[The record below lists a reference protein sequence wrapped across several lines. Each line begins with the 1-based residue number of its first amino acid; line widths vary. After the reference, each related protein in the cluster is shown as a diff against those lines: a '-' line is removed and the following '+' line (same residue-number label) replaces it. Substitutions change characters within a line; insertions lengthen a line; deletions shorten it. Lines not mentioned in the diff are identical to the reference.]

1 MFNIIKGWFGEKLT
15 TFGMWLRLDEGVY
28 RRIDDIILPSSNGTT
43 QIDHV
48 LVSTFGIFVIETKN
62 MQGWIFGGEKDAT
75 WCQSIYGHKTRFQNP
90 LHQNFRHVE
99 CLAGFL
105 HLDRQV
111 FHSIVFFIGECEFK
125 TPMPQNVLCSGLGNY
140 IKGFH
145 MPLLAQAQ
153 VNDIEAK
160 VREAKAKGGL
170 TKADHLASLN
180 QRHEST
186 DVCPKCG
193 GRMVARTAKAS
204 GKQFLGCSNF
214 PKCRHTIWPKG

>member
-62 MQGWIFGGEKDAT
+62 MQGWILGGEKDGT
-75 WCQSIYGHKTRFQNP
+75 WCQSIYGHKTRFQNS

-105 HLDRQV
+105 RLD
-111 FHSIVFFIGECEFK
+111 
-125 TPMPQNVLCSGLGNY
+125 GLRLWDV
-140 IKGFH
+140 H
-145 MPLLAQAQ
+145 
-153 VNDIEAK
+153 DSCRAK
-160 VREAKAKGGL
+160 DFRRLVDL
-170 TKADHLASLN
+170 
-180 QRHEST
+180 RH
-186 DVCPKCG
+186 
-193 GRMVARTAKAS
+193 
-204 GKQFLGCSNF
+204 
-214 PKCRHTIWPKG
+214 